1 MTDYVLRTVIV
12 PDSLIA
18 QVRGLVVLIAGEGQ
32 AGFCPRKV
40 LQGAAVWWLS
50 SGPIEAVMAPLI
62 KDPAAMHAACVEVG
76 ADVSL
81 AQCQGLLAACIV
93 DPRTGEQELA
103 ALLAEHG
110 MQYAPD
116 MEV

>member
-1 MTDYVLRTVIV
+1 MDLYELRTVIV
-12 PDSLIA
+12 PDSMIA

-40 LQGAAVWWLS
+40 LQGSSTWWLS
-50 SGPIEAVMAPLI
+50 SGPIEAPMVPLI
-62 KDPAAMHAACVEVG
+62 EDPAAMHAACVEAG
-76 ADVSL
+76 APVTL
-81 AQCQGLLAACIV
+81 AQCQTLLAACIV
-93 DPRTGEQELA
+93 DPRTGDDLP

-116 MEV
+116 EVQ